1 MLLQAE
7 IKKKTKQ
14 EKSKKKNNPQNTI
27 IMSNVF

>member
-7 IKKKTKQ
+7 IKKKLNK
-14 EKSKKKNNPQNTI
+14 KKAKKKNNPQNTI